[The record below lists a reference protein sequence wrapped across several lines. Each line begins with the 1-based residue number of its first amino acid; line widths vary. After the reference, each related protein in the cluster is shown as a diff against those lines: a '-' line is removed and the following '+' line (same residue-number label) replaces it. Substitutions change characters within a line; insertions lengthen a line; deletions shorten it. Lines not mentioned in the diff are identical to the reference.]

1 MASVSDLFQLFE
13 LTPDL
18 VCIAGKDGY
27 FRKIN
32 NAVIEKLGY
41 TEEELFSRLI
51 SSFVHPDDREETA
64 RTRAELIGGQSLL
77 NFENRYITKNGAVVW
92 LEWTSIY
99 HPEKELVFAIAK
111 DITKR
116 KIVEKDI
123 EAEYHKFKSLASHF
137 KTSMEADRK
146 FLAAELHEEMAQLA
160 SVIRMDIDWVV
171 RREDNLSPASINR
184 MEHAA
189 GITELLIATI
199 RRITF
204 SIGSTML
211 GHVGLKA
218 TLDWQCREF
227 ALLSGV
233 PCKFLSSLDDSTR
246 LGETELDFLR
256 ICQEALTSIM
266 MNTEV
271 RQVGLALDQ
280 IGGKIYLTIQVD
292 YKVIINREL
301 FSDSLDRI
309 RDRASYINGQTEIEL
324 DPESCTIIRVIVD
337 K

>member
-1 MASVSDLFQLFE
+1 MPSVSDLFQLFE
-13 LTPDL
+13 MTPDL
-18 VCIAGKDGY
+18 VCIAGRDGY
-27 FRKIN
+27 FRKVN
-32 NAVIEKLGY
+32 KAVIEKLGY

-51 SSFVHPDDREETA
+51 SSFVHPDDRAETA
-64 RTRAELIGGQSLL
+64 RTRAELIEGKKLL
-77 NFENRYITKNGAVVW
+77 NFENRYITKNGGVVW
-92 LEWTSIY
+92 LEWTSIF
-99 HPEKELVFAIAK
+99 HSGKDLVFAIAK

-116 KIVEKDI
+116 KKIEKDI
-123 EAEYHKFKSLASHF
+123 EAEYHKFKSLAGHF

-160 SVIRMDIDWVV
+160 SVIKMDIDWVT
-171 RREDNLSPASINR
+171 RREENLSPASRNR

-227 ALLSGV
+227 SLLCGV
-233 PCKFLSSLDDSTR
+233 PCTFVSSIEDSNVV
-246 LGETELDFLR
+246 GEVELDFLR
-256 ICQEALTSIM
+256 ISQEVLTSTM

-271 RQVGLALDQ
+271 RQVGLALDH
-280 IGGKIYLTIQVD
+280 IGGKVYLTIQVE
-292 YKVIINREL
+292 YKIIINREL
-301 FSDSLDRI
+301 FSESLDRI

-324 DPESCTIIRVIVD
+324 DPAGSTIIRVIVD

>member
-64 RTRAELIGGQSLL
+64 RTRNELIGGRSLL
-77 NFENRYITKNGAVVW
+77 NFENRYITKNGAVIW
-92 LEWTSIY
+92 LEWTSVY

-111 DITKR
+111 DITNR

-123 EAEYHKFKSLASHF
+123 EAEYQKFKSLASHF

-171 RREDNLSPASINR
+171 RREDNLSPASKNR

-233 PCKFLSSLDDSTR
+233 PCKFVSTLDESTR
-246 LGETELDFLR
+246 LGEIELDFLR

-280 IGGKIYLTIQVD
+280 IGGKVFLIIQVD

-309 RDRASYINGQTEIEL
+309 RDRASYINGHTEIEL
-324 DPESCTIIRVIVD
+324 DPDNCTIIRVIVD